1 MSRASAARKQRRA
14 LKSAGVSLMDRVV
27 IDDLA
32 LDLAIERGANV
43 VELVAYHVGESL
55 ERIDAQ
61 GGDVLGQ
68 CAVTIGRH
76 PDFPGGVTVETKV
89 ASRKPAA
96 SSLERGSDDEA

>member
-14 LKSAGVSLMDRVV
+14 LKSAGVALMDRVV

-32 LDLAIERGANV
+32 LAAAAAKGASL
-43 VELVAYHVGESL
+43 VELVAYHVGEAL

-61 GGDVLGQ
+61 GGDVLDQ
-68 CAVTIGRH
+68 CVVTIGRH

-89 ASRKPAA
+89 ASRKPIT
-96 SSLERGSDDEA
+96 SSLERGPDDET

>member
-14 LKSAGVSLMDRVV
+14 LKSAGVALMDRVV

-32 LDLAIERGANV
+32 LTAAAAKGANLV
-43 VELVAYHVGESL
+43 DLVAFHVSEAL
-55 ERIDAQ
+55 ERLDAQ
-61 GGDVLGQ
+61 GGDVLDQ

-76 PDFPGGVTVETKV
+76 PDFPGGVTVEAKV
-89 ASRKPAA
+89 GSRKPIA